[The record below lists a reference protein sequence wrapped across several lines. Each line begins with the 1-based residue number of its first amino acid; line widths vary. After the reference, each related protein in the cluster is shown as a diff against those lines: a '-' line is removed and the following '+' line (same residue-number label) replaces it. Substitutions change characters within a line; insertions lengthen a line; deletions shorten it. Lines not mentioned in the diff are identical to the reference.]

1 MGGSGILTWL
11 GKTTA
16 SSLLPGLGPAGRTQE
31 GAGRKLFAQIRNLF
45 DLKLDL
51 VFWDTTTTYFEGR
64 GPQMAE
70 RGYSKDRRSDCQQ
83 LVIGVLMTQDGFPVA
98 WLIWIPSKLA

>member
-1 MGGSGILTWL
+1 VKQVYS
-11 GKTTA
+11 
-16 SSLLPGLGPAGRTQE
+16 PGLEKLQLHHYYRALDYLAE
-31 GAGRKLFAQIRNLF
+31 HKNKIEEELFAQIHSLF

-51 VFWDTTTTYFEGR
+51 VFWDTITTYFEGR

-83 LVIGVLMTQDGFPVA
+83 LVIGVLMTQDGFPVT
-98 WLIWIPSKLA
+98 